1 MPFLSLGITARG
13 LTGDDLMKV
22 HPENT
27 LDMFKY
33 GDVIE
38 TSAQGINVA
47 KGAKLLVLN
56 RDQVNQ
62 TDFPLLVETE
72 DGRQLWV
79 TIYNVKPTG
88 ENLADQMPP
97 EPMDLY
103 PHPEPQ
109 PTEEES
115 DVTVSE

>member
-1 MPFLSLGITARG
+1 MSFPSLGIAGRG

-38 TSAQGINVA
+38 TVAEGINVA

-62 TDFPLLVETE
+62 TDFPLLVEIE

-97 EPMDLY
+97 EPMNLY
-103 PHPEPQ
+103 PQ
-109 PTEEES
+109 PNEEES
-115 DVTVSE
+115 DVTVSK